1 MELGTTQVM
10 RRRPMKGHMLEKK
23 SATHKHALE
32 RNQSLHPAEYN
43 NVMGQ
48 LPGKGITKPG
58 NQKKALVKA

>member
-1 MELGTTQVM
+1 MRTAQVM
-10 RRRPMKGHMLEKK
+10 RRRPMKSHMLEKK

-48 LPGKGITKPG
+48 LPGKGIKKPG
-58 NQKKALVKA
+58 NQKKALVAA